1 MLADETVLITGGA
14 GFIGCGVANDMIR
27 QGARVVVVDALHPQ
41 VHTEPGRPERLPENA
56 ELLPFDVTDPVAW
69 DAFLKLERPGTVVH
83 LAAETGTSQSLRESS
98 RHGLAN
104 CVGTTQM
111 LDAFTR
117 AEHVP
122 SRIVLTS
129 SRAVYGE
136 GEWEA
141 HGERYRPL
149 VRTHQQLQQARW
161 DPPSPSGAPGRPVRS
176 AAARTPT
183 EPTSVYGATKLAQEH
198 ICRSWAAGMGSGL
211 TVLRLQNV
219 YGVGQSLGNPYTGV
233 LSLFT
238 RLALAGE
245 VIPVYED
252 GNIVRDF
259 VYIDDVVSAVT
270 SAVTDAQTDAGAAY
284 RVADV
289 GSGTPSTIAEVA
301 QAIAQ
306 LAGAPQPKITGQY
319 NDGDV
324 RAASCEIDA
333 ARRLLG
339 YEARW
344 SLSDGLESLM
354 AWVRAELAGR

>member
-1 MLADETVLITGGA
+1 MRADETVLITGGA
-14 GFIGCGVANDMIR
+14 GFIGCSVAKKLIQN
-27 QGARVVVVDALHPQ
+27 GARVVVVDALHPQ
-41 VHTEPGRPERLPENA
+41 VHTQPGRPERLPDQV

-69 DAFLKLERPGTVVH
+69 DALLKLERPGTVVH

-117 AEHVP
+117 AKHVP
-122 SRIVLTS
+122 SQIVLTS

-141 HGERYRPL
+141 DGERYRPV
-149 VRTHQQLQQARW
+149 VRTHHQLQRAEW
-161 DPPSPSGAPGRPVRS
+161 DPPSPSGAPGRPVLS

-183 EPTSVYGATKLAQEH
+183 DPTSVYGATKLAQEH
-198 ICRSWAAGMGSGL
+198 ICRSWAAGMGSAL

-233 LSLFT
+233 LTLFT

-259 VYIDDVVSAVT
+259 VYIEDVVSAVT
-270 SAVTDAQTDAGAAY
+270 SAVAVSDGAY
-284 RVADV
+284 RLLDV

-333 ARRLLG
+333 VQRVLG

-344 SLSDGLESLM
+344 SLSEGLEALL
-354 AWVRAELAGR
+354 AWVRAEIAGN